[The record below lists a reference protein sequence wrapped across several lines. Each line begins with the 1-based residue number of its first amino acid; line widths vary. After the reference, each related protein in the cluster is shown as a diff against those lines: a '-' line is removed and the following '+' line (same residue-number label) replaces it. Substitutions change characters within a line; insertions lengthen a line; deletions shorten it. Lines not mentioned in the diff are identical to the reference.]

1 MQTTSSLQIDEFWA
15 VARQVASERGGLVV
29 GITGDEQPEL
39 GSTLDSVLGFQT
51 PVPVTVT
58 AVAEW
63 NDWKQQADAFHR
75 LRPSW
80 GRGHPG
86 DPAAR
91 YYRVR
96 FDDENALHA
105 AWPVTSPFHGSSQ
118 SSIADPTAL
127 PLGGY
132 ATASTACP
140 GASFGPRALAR
151 IVDFILHT
159 ILAFLA
165 GRLFRF
171 MVLFSSGGHPP
182 LWVVIRLSRGRGFIF
197 LGSLLGI
204 LCYEVI
210 STTICGSSLGKRM
223 LSLQVL
229 QENGSP
235 CGLRSALIRE
245 LGYFVDSLFFGL
257 VGYAAMRGDDQ
268 QQRYGD
274 EWAGTI
280 VCHMSDV
287 PHKSLQSGT
296 RFLLGLTAAI
306 AADIACLLMGFLLQ
320 MLA

>member
-1 MQTTSSLQIDEFWA
+1 MQTESAVQIDEFWA
-15 VARQVASERGGLVV
+15 VARQVASERGGLIV
-29 GITGDEQPEL
+29 GVTGDEQPEL
-39 GSTLDSVLGFQT
+39 GSTLDTVLGFQT

-63 NDWKQQADAFHR
+63 EDWKRQAEAFQR
-75 LRPSW
+75 LRPAW

-86 DPAAR
+86 DPTAH
-91 YYRVR
+91 YYLVK
-96 FDDENALHA
+96 FDATQAILPLSAALHPDFSLSTA
-105 AWPVTSPFHGSSQ
+105 DSP
-118 SSIADPTAL
+118 AL
-127 PLGGY
+127 SFGGY
-132 ATASTACP
+132 ATTSNALL
-140 GASFGPRALAR
+140 GASFAPRAVAR
-151 IVDFILHT
+151 IIDFVLHAVV
-159 ILAFLA
+159 AFLA

-182 LWVVIRLSRGRGFIF
+182 LWVLIRLSRSHSFMF
-197 LGSLLGI
+197 VGSMLGI

-245 LGYFVDSLFFGL
+245 VSYFLDSLFFGL
-257 VGYAAMRGDDQ
+257 IAYMAMRGNEQ
-268 QQRYGD
+268 EQRYGD
-274 EWAGTI
+274 QWAHTI

-287 PHKSLQSGT
+287 PLASLQSGT
-296 RFLLGLTAAI
+296 RFLLGLTMGM
-306 AADIACLLMGFLLQ
+306 AADMAFVLTAFLLQ

>member
-1 MQTTSSLQIDEFWA
+1 VQTTSSLQIDEFWA
-15 VARQVASERGGLVV
+15 VARQVASEHGGLVV
-29 GITGDEQPEL
+29 GITGDDQPEL

-63 NDWKQQADAFHR
+63 DDWKQQADAFHR

-86 DPAAR
+86 DPSAR
-91 YYRVR
+91 YYRVKLA
-96 FDDENALHA
+96 DQNAMSA
-105 AWPVTSPFHGSSQ
+105 AWSGSAARN
-118 SSIADPTAL
+118 SSLSTPEPAAPSF
-127 PLGGY
+127 GGY
-132 ATASTACP
+132 ATVTGGLP
-140 GASFGPRALAR
+140 GASFAPRALAR
-151 IVDFILHT
+151 IADLVLHFIT
-159 ILAFLA
+159 GFVA
-165 GRLFRF
+165 GRMFRF
-171 MVLFSSGGHPP
+171 MILFSSGGHPP
-182 LWVVIRLSRGRGFIF
+182 LWALIHLSRGRLFIY
-197 LGSLLGI
+197 LGSILGHF
-204 LCYEVI
+204 CYQVV

-245 LGYFVDSLFFGL
+245 LAYFIDSLFFGL
-257 VGYAAMRGDDQ
+257 IGYAAMRGDDQ

-296 RFLLGLTAAI
+296 RFLLALTAGM
-306 AADIACLLMGFLLQ
+306 AADMAFLLTGLLVQ